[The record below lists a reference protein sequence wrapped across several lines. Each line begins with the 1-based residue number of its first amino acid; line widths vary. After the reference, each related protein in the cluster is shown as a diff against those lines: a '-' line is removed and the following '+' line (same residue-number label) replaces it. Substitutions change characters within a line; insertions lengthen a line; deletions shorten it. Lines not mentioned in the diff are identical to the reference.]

1 MSARGNLGKVFVVD
15 TNLFFVKRLT
25 EALQQK
31 GFEAVHC
38 SEAAYALTMIEWNMP
53 VAILCSINQRA
64 ANSFEMPAILRADV
78 KTSHIPVI
86 AIGDRGQHS
95 QLEVLRAGYEDF
107 VDRRLGAE
115 EIVAHLAS
123 LLASDQ
129 DGFQPTQMLTRS
141 ETALDGRLS
150 MVDLPGVIQMIEQS
164 RQTGA
169 LHVNASATD
178 GIIFFD
184 SGEVIHA
191 ESGLFAGDDA
201 IVCLIKRCHNNQ
213 DGVYKFMPGSAPTL
227 RTVHCN
233 LSGLIMDALRELD
246 EQERDAA
253 LEKEAEIESE
263 QAAPTRV
270 EPVLE
275 STLNVENI
283 PTEKAQ
289 PSESEVLTEA
299 PLSPEQFDSTPS
311 FANVVPEE
319 ETVEPEISNE
329 LPARTNEFDSTP
341 SFANVWVEKDRQT
354 EPEILS
360 NVPPS
365 PEDYDSAPI
374 DFGSRALSDR
384 LEIPEVED
392 ERPRASF
399 NVFDSAAVDD
409 ALSALDGQLGEL
421 LVNKEEN
428 HE

>member
-1 MSARGNLGKVFVVD
+1 MSERGNKVFVVD

-25 EALQQK
+25 EALKQK
-31 GFEAVHC
+31 NFEAIHC
-38 SEAAYALTMIEWNMP
+38 SDAAYALTMIEWNMP
-53 VAILCSINQRA
+53 EAILCSINQRG
-64 ANSFEMPAILRADV
+64 ANSFEIPTILRSDA

-86 AIGDRGQHS
+86 AIGDRGQQS
-95 QLEVLRAGYEDF
+95 QLEALRAGYEDF

-123 LLASDQ
+123 LLASHQ

-169 LHVNASATD
+169 LHVNASSTD

-201 IVCLIKRCHNNQ
+201 IVCLIKKCHNNQ

-246 EQERDAA
+246 EQERDATLERDAEVGQEQVEPTPEPESIVTPA
-253 LEKEAEIESE
+253 LEEPVPDSHDSSANVLTDAEH
-263 QAAPTRV
+263 AAPEASNDV
-270 EPVLE
+270 PV
-275 STLNVENI
+275 I
-283 PTEKAQ
+283 P
-289 PSESEVLTEA
+289 EA
-299 PLSPEQFDSTPS
+299 FDSTPS
-311 FANVVPEE
+311 FANVFTEE
-319 ETVEPEISNE
+319 EPTDETEIVNAAPVTADAFNSE
-329 LPARTNEFDSTP
+329 
-341 SFANVWVEKDRQT
+341 
-354 EPEILS
+354 
-360 NVPPS
+360 
-365 PEDYDSAPI
+365 PI

-384 LEIPEVED
+384 LEIPDVE
-392 ERPRASF
+392 EESPRASF

-409 ALSALDGQLGEL
+409 ALSALDGQLSDL
-421 LVNKEEN
+421 LVNKEET